1 MNKIN
6 FLFVVIVSGTVPDK
20 GQITQDLISR
30 DKTQL
35 ILRQKGEPETR
46 TLWRLCS
53 FSLLPSLYVGFS
65 PGLLARQAPGSRG
78 TPPSFEERERERERE
93 RELLSLVSS

>member
-35 ILRQKGEPETR
+35 IDKRENQ
-46 TLWRLCS
+46 RLE
-53 FSLLPSLYVGFS
+53 LYGDS
-65 PGLLARQAPGSRG
+65 A
-78 TPPSFEERERERERE
+78 
-93 RELLSLVSS
+93 LSLCFPLCMLASPQGC